1 MLVQLQ
7 YLVSVVA
14 LTQAVAAS
22 LHQLSCPSTH
32 FLVQAIKRVLIQL
45 QLLLRVG
52 PHWQQTKL
60 GPQLQTLEA
69 RVQVEHLQQQF
80 QVLSALVNRLQRAI
94 KLHLVAFRL

>member
-1 MLVQLQ
+1 MVPVTFQ
-7 YLVSVVA
+7 YLVPVVA
-14 LTQAVAAS
+14 LTQAVGAS

-52 PHWQQTKL
+52 LHWEQTML
-60 GPQLQTLEA
+60 GLQLQALEV

-80 QVLSALVNRLQRAI
+80 QALVVVNRLQRAI
-94 KLHLVAFRL
+94 KLHHKAFRR